1 MFGLKIILSFV
12 TGIGEHY
19 IAEALHDFD
28 ARDEAELSMSKGQTL
43 RLAPKHLQ
51 PTGLKG
57 WLLAS
62 TSSSSELEGTNIG
75 DNSSESMHIQHG
87 LVPANRIKV
96 VGRKTGVSATHEKEE
111 PDVVQ
116 MSK

>member
-1 MFGLKIILSFV
+1 MFGLKTILLLI

-28 ARDEAELSMSKGQTL
+28 ARDGAELSLSKGQSII
-43 RLAPKHLQ
+43 LAPKHLQ
-51 PTGLKG
+51 PTGLRG

-62 TSSSSELEGTNIG
+62 TSSSSVLAGTNIG
-75 DNSSESMHIQHG
+75 VNSSESMNVTG

-96 VGRKTGVSATHEKEE
+96 LGRKTGVPGPHEKEK

-116 MSK
+116 TSK

>member
-1 MFGLKIILSFV
+1 MKTILLLF

-19 IAEALHDFD
+19 IAEAMHDFD

-51 PTGLKG
+51 PTGLRG

-62 TSSSSELEGTNIG
+62 SSSVLSGTHIG
-75 DNSSESMHIQHG
+75 VNSSESMHVTG

-96 VGRKTGVSATHEKEE
+96 LGRRTEIPAPHEKEK
-111 PDVVQ
+111 PDIVQ
-116 MSK
+116 TSK